1 MKTVLKNVVLVLTAL
16 ALLVSLASCD
26 KSGSIKKA
34 YEKANYAVASYTG
47 DSEDAKKFASIAG
60 LSDEEKE
67 ELADYEIIVV
77 NKKADDSKTGLDG
90 IIADLGT
97 LIPDAIIIKF
107 PSAGDLKDYLIT
119 EDDEGNK
126 DTAAYDKAKEDGKI
140 NGNCLFVFGD
150 DAAKEVFAK

>member
-1 MKTVLKNVVLVLTAL
+1 MKTVLKNVVLILTAV

-34 YEKANYAVASYTG
+34 YEKADYEVAAYAG
-47 DSEDAKKFASIAG
+47 DSEEGKKFAKIAG
-60 LSDEEKE
+60 LTDEEKE
-67 ELADYEIIVV
+67 ELADYELIIV

-107 PSAGDLKDYLIT
+107 PSAGDLKDFLIT
-119 EDDEGNK
+119 EDEDGNK
-126 DTAAYDKAKEDGKI
+126 DTSAYDAAKEAAKI
-140 NGNCLFVFGD
+140 NGNCYFVFGD
-150 DAAKEVFAK
+150 DAAKEIFEK